1 MGGGAPMR
9 QKKSI
14 KSEQSID
21 LRGPM
26 EVDGSVKS
34 MASVTLNG
42 DISVRD
48 RIEAYGDLSLSGNL
62 NCSGK
67 IKSMGNVKISGSA
80 VCADKVKI
88 FGKLK
93 INGTLEVAG
102 DLEVW
107 GALTIN
113 GYLKC
118 RTLTAYASLTTV
130 GDQSWYETEHGEKIH
145 GAKLVQRSNYPL
157 RPDAEAADIS
167 EEAISPRN
175 PVPSTSIEQAIQSII
190 NPLDLRADPDAQATV
205 SDFLDFT
212 EYLPADIM
220 RSLTQIGQLDQT
232 YIDASAKVHDLT
244 KLWGQLPTLSP
255 GERPCGPVELRAQ
268 ISETMQYAMNS
279 RIYSQAEAQR
289 MTENVNRHYNRA
301 KTILAKLQTM
311 FENYPPP
318 EEQKSPVAAKSPQMS
333 RAPKITLR
341 VDGEKTRRPRV
352 PRITVPGEVLAP
364 YELNYDAYTT
374 GSDSSSEE
382 EDDDEVSS
390 SRVTPAPH
398 ARIKVVRAAGSRP
411 PKSGGRSGRAR
422 ASVPPSGAPVQLST
436 SQQLAQLAPPPEN
449 AVPGSAD
456 APWCQLTPFELAR
469 LRKRMKKNAAW
480 TPSDTMVARELS
492 ALGRGVEAFK
502 KAKAKAEEEGIV
514 FEGQMPVPSI
524 DPETGEKRLP
534 PGALTSE
541 ALTSDDKAIS
551 NRGMKLNEA
560 KKLKREMLAKM
571 AAEEAEQSAKSF
583 EMMARAIM
591 SDAAPPI
598 VQDQPSRTT
607 SRSKAAKKRKRDSVP
622 EGDAEKPEAANTQ
635 AQRPQFKRT
644 KTETPVPPPLL
655 TSGSSLAVPPQE
667 TAVQPQRAAGGSTVL
682 HSTTPIPLPVHALDQ
697 CITAKA
703 GSVTSATSPAGSI
716 AGPSNTSTIAPL
728 KLPTSE
734 TPIPLPI
741 ISPTKKSATP
751 ILPPVRETRKAPPRA
766 ANQDSQQ
773 QQQQQKDNQTLHPP
787 KTLTSRTAS
796 PELTSP
802 KPDPDAQAAAAP
814 PLAQQTTTTTTITR
828 RPASRGKATSQ
839 EPSGPPPAPAITSLA
854 ADRPRRTKDN
864 NIASSIVAN
873 PLPSSSSSSSAAA
886 GKPAQHHHHHSKRTG
901 KRPAPGVISRTNSG
915 GNSAVG
921 TRKAAPRKK
930 AAASSTRSSTKKEEA
945 NNLLGEVEVD
955 DEGNVID
962 DDEPRYCRCNR
973 VSFGTMIQCDNV
985 DVSKSLVIVE
995 SSFSPS
1001 KLKIQHCEKEW
1012 FHLEC
1017 VGLEDIPARTTK
1029 WFCPDCRK
1037 KLGLGERGE
1046 VTARGVRA

>member
-1 MGGGAPMR
+1 
-9 QKKSI
+9 
-14 KSEQSID
+14 
-21 LRGPM
+21 
-26 EVDGSVKS
+26 
-34 MASVTLNG
+34 MAAT
-42 DISVRD
+42 
-48 RIEAYGDLSLSGNL
+48 
-62 NCSGK
+62 
-67 IKSMGNVKISGSA
+67 
-80 VCADKVKI
+80 
-88 FGKLK
+88 
-93 INGTLEVAG
+93 VA
-102 DLEVW
+102 
-107 GALTIN
+107 
-113 GYLKC
+113 
-118 RTLTAYASLTTV
+118 TAS
-130 GDQSWYETEHGEKIH
+130 TEPG
-145 GAKLVQRSNYPL
+145 
-157 RPDAEAADIS
+157 RPDAEAADIDD
-167 EEAISPRN
+167 AISPRN
-175 PVPSTSIEQAIQSII
+175 PVPSASIEQAVQSII

-220 RSLTQIGQLDQT
+220 RSLTLIGQLDQN
-232 YIDASAKVHDLT
+232 YIDASSKVHELT
-244 KLWGQLPTLSP
+244 TVWGQLPSLP
-255 GERPCGPVELRAQ
+255 QGERPYGPVELRSQ
-268 ISETMQYAMNS
+268 ISETMQHAMNS
-279 RIYSQAEAQR
+279 RIYSHAEAQR

-311 FENYPPP
+311 LENYPPP

-341 VDGEKTRRPRV
+341 VDGEKARRPRV

-382 EDDDEVSS
+382 EDEDEGSS

-398 ARIKVVRAAGSRP
+398 ARIKVVKPSGSRP
-411 PKSGGRSGRAR
+411 PKPGGRSTVRAR
-422 ASVPPSGAPVQLST
+422 TSVPPSGALGHLST

-502 KAKAKAEEEGIV
+502 KAKAKAEEEGMV

-541 ALTSDDKAIS
+541 ALASDDKAIS

-591 SDAAPPI
+591 SDAAPPM
-598 VQDQPSRTT
+598 VQDQAAKAASRN
-607 SRSKAAKKRKRDSVP
+607 KAAKKRKRDSVP
-622 EGDAEKPEAANTQ
+622 EGDAEKPEVAIGQ

-655 TSGSSLAVPPQE
+655 TSGSSLVLPPQE
-667 TAVQPQRAAGGSTVL
+667 TPVQHPQRAATGSTVL

-697 CITAKA
+697 SITAKA
-703 GSVTSATSPAGSI
+703 ASVASATSPAGSI

-751 ILPPVRETRKAPPRA
+751 ILPPVRESRKAPPRA

-773 QQQQQKDNQTLHPP
+773 QQQQKDSQTLQLP
-787 KTLTSRTAS
+787 KPLTSRTAS

-802 KPDPDAQAAAAP
+802 KPDPDAPSAVLP
-814 PLAQQTTTTTTITR
+814 PITSTPATATTTTPTAATTVTR
-828 RPASRGKATSQ
+828 RPASRGKAMSQ
-839 EPSGPPPAPAITSLA
+839 EPSGPPPAPAIPPHHSSLA
-854 ADRPRRTKDN
+854 ADRPRRTSTARN
-864 NIASSIVAN
+864 TPAPPEV
-873 PLPSSSSSSSAAA
+873 PSSSSNNPASSTLANPSSSFSAA
-886 GKPAQHHHHHSKRTG
+886 GGSKPAHHSKRAG

-930 AAASSTRSSTKKEEA
+930 AASTRHHQNSNNKKEETTTT
-945 NNLLGEVEVD
+945 EVEVD

-962 DDEPRYCRCNR
+962 DDEPRYCLCNR

-985 DVSKSLVIVE
+985 D
-995 SSFSPS
+995 
-1001 KLKIQHCEKEW
+1001 HCKQEW

-1017 VGLEDIPARTTK
+1017 VGLSDIPARTTK
-1029 WFCPDCRK
+1029 WYCPDCRVLLK
-1037 KLGLGERGE
+1037 IGEKGE
-1046 VTARGVRA
+1046 VSARGVRA

>member
-1 MGGGAPMR
+1 MQPTLPARAKVSG
-9 QKKSI
+9 
-14 KSEQSID
+14 
-21 LRGPM
+21 
-26 EVDGSVKS
+26 VDVVIATRSTTE
-34 MASVTLNG
+34 TLNFEPLQ
-42 DISVRD
+42 IQPHLFTALHCCHTASNL
-48 RIEAYGDLSLSGNL
+48 EATPNGRAEAPPPPPALYAHALPWSGYDP
-62 NCSGK
+62 SSWHIMAATVATASTEPGRPE
-67 IKSMGNVKISGSA
+67 
-80 VCADKVKI
+80 AD
-88 FGKLK
+88 
-93 INGTLEVAG
+93 A
-102 DLEVW
+102 
-107 GALTIN
+107 
-113 GYLKC
+113 
-118 RTLTAYASLTTV
+118 
-130 GDQSWYETEHGEKIH
+130 
-145 GAKLVQRSNYPL
+145 
-157 RPDAEAADIS
+157 DAEM

-175 PVPSTSIEQAIQSII
+175 NVPSASIEQAIQSII
-190 NPLDLRADPDAQATV
+190 HPLGLRADPDAQATV

-220 RSLTQIGQLDQT
+220 RSLTLIGQLDQN
-232 YIDASAKVHDLT
+232 YLDASTKVHELT
-244 KLWGQLPTLSP
+244 TAWGQLPNLPPT
-255 GERPCGPVELRAQ
+255 ERPCGPVELRAQ
-268 ISETMQYAMNS
+268 ISETIQHAMNS

-311 FENYPPP
+311 LENYPPP

-341 VDGEKTRRPRV
+341 VDGEKVRRPRV

-364 YELNYDAYTT
+364 YELNFDDCST

-382 EDDDEVSS
+382 ENEDEVSS

-398 ARIKVVRAAGSRP
+398 ARIRVVKSSSRP
-411 PKSGGRSGRAR
+411 PKPGGRSTARAR
-422 ASVPPSGAPVQLST
+422 TSVPPSGLPGQLST

-502 KAKAKAEEEGIV
+502 KAKLKAEEEGTV

-541 ALTSDDKAIS
+541 ALASDDRAIS

-591 SDAAPPI
+591 GDAAPPI
-598 VQDQPSRTT
+598 VQDQAG
-607 SRSKAAKKRKRDSVP
+607 KAGGRNKAPKKRKRDSVP
-622 EGDAEKPEAANTQ
+622 EGDAEKPEVTSGQ

-655 TSGSSLAVPPQE
+655 TPASSLAVPPQE
-667 TAVQPQRAAGGSTVL
+667 APVQPPQRAAAGSAVL

-697 CITAKA
+697 SITAKSA
-703 GSVTSATSPAGSI
+703 SVASATSPAGSI
-716 AGPSNTSTIAPL
+716 VGHSNTSTIAPL

-734 TPIPLPI
+734 TPVPLPI
-741 ISPTKKSATP
+741 LSPTKKSATP
-751 ILPPVRETRKAPPRA
+751 ILPPVRETRKALPRTGA
-766 ANQDSQQ
+766 SQDLQQ
-773 QQQQQKDNQTLHPP
+773 QPKENQTLQPL
-787 KTLTSRTAS
+787 KSLASRTAS
-796 PELTSP
+796 PELTYP
-802 KPDPDAQAAAAP
+802 NPDSDAQTIAIP
-814 PLAQQTTTTTTITR
+814 STTATTVTR

-839 EPSGPPPAPAITSLA
+839 EPSAPSPAIAPAVPHSLA
-854 ADRPRRTKDN
+854 ADRPRRTSTARN
-864 NIASSIVAN
+864 TPAPPEV
-873 PLPSSSSSSSAAA
+873 PSSSTNAATSTNASSSFTSSTTS
-886 GKPAQHHHHHSKRTG
+886 KPAHSKRAG

-930 AAASSTRSSTKKEEA
+930 ANTTAARSSKKEEA
-945 NNLLGEVEVD
+945 IAEVEVD

-962 DDEPRYCRCNR
+962 DDEPRYCLCNR

-985 DVSKSLVIVE
+985 D
-995 SSFSPS
+995 
-1001 KLKIQHCEKEW
+1001 HCKQEW

-1017 VGLEDIPARTTK
+1017 VGLSDIPARTTK
-1029 WFCPDCRK
+1029 WYCPDCRVLLK
-1037 KLGLGERGE
+1037 IGERGE
-1046 VTARGVRA
+1046 VSARGVRA